1 MELTTNNS
9 ELQLQEWKPSEIGRG
24 QSLAIISAQNGLS
37 IRSQNEEEIKQVL
50 RYVMILVGLRGNNLP
65 TDEEKFVLIS
75 FIKSN
80 FANQT
85 VAEIKLAFEMAVAG
99 KFQVD
104 VKTYENFSCEY
115 FARIMNA
122 YLDYARAETRAIAKQ
137 EEPSKPKP
145 CDRVLKAQSIET
157 ANMYAQEIWK
167 AQKAK
172 TEFKWIAGGLHI
184 LYDYL
189 EEFDIHRLHLEGK
202 QLIAEKYKHLKG
214 EEFKVACKTQAYKE
228 FIISLVDFESEIDNQ
243 GKIKPIE
250 L

>member
-1 MELTTNNS
+1 MT
-9 ELQLQEWKPSEIGRG
+9 EWKPLEIGRG

-65 TDEEKFVLIS
+65 TDEEKYVLIS

-85 VAEIKLAFEMAVAG
+85 TAEIKLAFEMAVAG

-122 YLDYARAETRAIAKQ
+122 YLNYARSETRSIAKQ
-137 EEPSKPKP
+137 EEPPKPKP
-145 CDRVLKAQSIET
+145 EDSVLKAQSIET

-167 AQKAK
+167 AQKQK
-172 TEFKWIAGGLHI
+172 NEFKWIAGGLHI

-189 EEFDIHRLHLEGK
+189 EEFDIYKTHIDDKRR
-202 QLIAEKYKHLKG
+202 IAEKYKHLKG

-228 FIISLVDFESEIDNQ
+228 FINSLVDFESEIDIN
-243 GKIKPIE
+243 GKIKPIQE
-250 L
+250 

>member
-1 MELTTNNS
+1 
-9 ELQLQEWKPSEIGRG
+9 
-24 QSLAIISAQNGLS
+24 
-37 IRSQNEEEIKQVL
+37 
-50 RYVMILVGLRGNNLP
+50 MILVGLRGNNLP
-65 TDEEKFVLIS
+65 TDEEKYVLIS

-122 YLDYARAETRAIAKQ
+122 YLDFARTETRAIAKQ
-137 EEPSKPKP
+137 EEPAKPKP
-145 CDRVLKAQSIET
+145 CDSVLKAQSIET
-157 ANMYAQEIWK
+157 ANMYAQEILK

-189 EEFDIHRLHLEGK
+189 EEFEIYKAHIDDKRR
-202 QLIAEKYKHLKG
+202 IAEKYKHLQG

-228 FIISLVDFESEIDNQ
+228 FIISLVDFESEIDSQ

-250 L
+250 E

>member
-1 MELTTNNS
+1 
-9 ELQLQEWKPSEIGRG
+9 
-24 QSLAIISAQNGLS
+24 
-37 IRSQNEEEIKQVL
+37 
-50 RYVMILVGLRGNNLP
+50 MILVGLRGNNLP

-115 FARIMNA
+115 FSRIMNA
-122 YLDYARAETRAIAKQ
+122 YLNFARTETRSIAKQ
-137 EEPSKPKP
+137 EEPAKPKP
-145 CDRVLKAQSIET
+145 CDSVLKAQSIET

-172 TEFKWIAGGLHI
+172 NEFKWIAGGLHI

-228 FIISLVDFESEIDNQ
+228 FILSLVDFESKVNQ
-243 GKIKPIE
+243 EGKIVPIE
-250 L
+250 S